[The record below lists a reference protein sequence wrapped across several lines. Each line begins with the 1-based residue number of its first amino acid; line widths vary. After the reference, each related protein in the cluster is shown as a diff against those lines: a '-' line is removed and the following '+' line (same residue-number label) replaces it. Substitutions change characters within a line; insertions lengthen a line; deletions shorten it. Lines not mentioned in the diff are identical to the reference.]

1 MQHASPLR
9 QARAVRQTRAL
20 IAFVLVATACSTL
33 RPALADVIGPGGK
46 VLDCYCTDK
55 TGTRVELGE
64 LRCLDVDGRQF
75 MAQCQMSLN
84 VPMWREV
91 QANCLSASLDL
102 SEAPAQLPAL

>member
-1 MQHASPLR
+1 MP
-9 QARAVRQTRAL
+9 
-20 IAFVLVATACSTL
+20 C
-33 RPALADVIGPGGK
+33 PALADVVGPGGK
-46 VLDCYCTDK
+46 VIDCYCTDK

-102 SEAPAQLPAL
+102 SEAPQRLPAL